1 MDKTDQTTND
11 IINGIIKNKNKI
23 IIKEHMGQVSF
34 RNEIIIESHFDSTND
49 VVQESIQDDAVDKV
63 KKTKYSPDKKGLIM
77 KIIQKHNYDA
87 FVIDILTAT
96 DKEAMKKA
104 VTGYKSVRGNQ
115 AFKNLILTNRPNF
128 FTELA

>member
-1 MDKTDQTTND
+1 MDKIEKATND
-11 IINGIIKNKNKI
+11 IVEGIITVKNEKLI
-23 IIKEHMGQVSF
+23 SEHMEQVDF
-34 RNEIIIESHFDSTND
+34 RNEVILEAHFDSTQTG
-49 VVQESIQDDAVDKV
+49 VVQESIQDDAVNKV

-104 VTGYKSVRGNQ
+104 VTGYKSIRGNQ
-115 AFKNLILTNRPNF
+115 AFKNLINNMKAMGF
-128 FTELA
+128 

>member
-1 MDKTDQTTND
+1 MDKIEKATND
-11 IINGIIKNKNKI
+11 IVEGIINVKNETF
-23 IIKEHMGQVSF
+23 IKEHIGQVSF
-34 RNEIIIESHFDSTND
+34 RNEVILEAHFDSTQTG
-49 VVQESIQDDAVDKV
+49 VVQESIQDDAVNKV

-104 VTGYKSVRGNQ
+104 VTGYKSIRGNQ
-115 AFKNLILTNRPNF
+115 AFKNLINNMKAMGF
-128 FTELA
+128 